1 MKMKQHSITINSSDR
16 KTIIVSLFDDTTEM
30 SMSVKIFSD
39 ICYVNSTIYKSGKH
53 IYMGLAIIHSTLLFR
68 ATYTQKRHIVDFA
81 KNVFSMVEVAG
92 ELNRDLIQKMA
103 KMAHIYVASLGN
115 SIVNGHINNWF
126 FVHNNPMPED
136 VIMES
141 PTTRQFLESFK
152 SKSGSVM
159 ELMSIEEVWN
169 ALKKC
174 DEAFAMVSEHYYNN
188 FKLIYPKL
196 IRNGYDIHRDD
207 FLQYLMMRDKYA
219 MYRKVG

>member
-1 MKMKQHSITINSSDR
+1 MKQRSITINSG
-16 KTIIVSLFDDTTEM
+16 DTTEM
-30 SMSVKIFSD
+30 SISVKIFSD
-39 ICYVNSTIYKSGKH
+39 TCFVNSTIYKSGKH
-53 IYMGLAIIHSTLLFR
+53 ISMKFAFIHSTLLFR

-81 KNVFSMVEVAG
+81 KDVFSMVGVTG

-103 KMAHIYVASLGN
+103 KMAHIYVASLGS
-115 SIVNGHINNWF
+115 SIVDGHINNWF
-126 FVHNNPMPED
+126 FVYNYRMTED

-141 PTTRQFLESFK
+141 PTTKQFLESFV
-152 SKSGSVM
+152 SNNGSVM
-159 ELMSIEEVWN
+159 ELMSIEEVWI

-174 DEAFAMVSEHYYNN
+174 DDTFAIVSEHN
-188 FKLIYPKL
+188 FKLIHPKL